1 MNMTR
6 IHKPTLL
13 LDEKK
18 ARQNISKMA
27 DKARQADVVFRPH
40 FKTHQSAGIGN
51 WFREYGVSKITVS
64 SVDMAVY
71 FAEHGWDDITIAFPV
86 NVRQLSTISQLAK
99 KVTLNLLVESEIVV
113 QHLHKHL
120 AEDVNVWL
128 EIDTGYHRTGL
139 PWNDLE
145 AITAVSTL
153 VHASPHLHLAGLLL
167 HAGNTYKARGKT
179 AVLDTHHHTLECL
192 HHVQAHL
199 QQQGIHTKISIGDTP
214 ACSLAD
220 DFAGI
225 DEIRPG
231 NFIFYDIM
239 QAQIGACTAE
249 KIAVAVACPIVAKY
263 PERNCI
269 AIYGGAVHLSKEAL
283 MRDDGVV
290 SYGRIALPTPDGWYH
305 LPDENFIYSLSQ
317 EHGLIKASNSLLKQ
331 VEVGDLLLVLPVH
344 SCLTANLLKSYV
356 TLEGKRIK
364 MADFDNPIEWGTI

>member
-1 MNMTR
+1 MDMTH

-13 LDEKK
+13 LDERKT
-18 ARQNISKMA
+18 RQNISKMA
-27 DKARQADVVFRPH
+27 DKARQAAVVFRPH
-40 FKTHQSAGIGN
+40 FKTHQSAEIGN
-51 WFREYGVSKITVS
+51 WFREYGISKITVS

-86 NVRQLSTISQLAK
+86 NVRQISTISQLAK
-99 KVTLNLLVESEIVV
+99 KVSLNLLVEHEFVV
-113 QHLHKHL
+113 QHLNKHL

-128 EIDTGYHRTGL
+128 EIDAGYQRTGL

-145 AITAVSTL
+145 TITAVSTSL
-153 VHASPHLHLAGLLL
+153 QTSPHLHLAGLLL

-179 AVLDTHHHTLECL
+179 AVLDTHRQSIERLY
-192 HHVQAHL
+192 HVQVHL
-199 QQQGIHTKISIGDTP
+199 QQQGINTALSIGDTP

-220 DFAGI
+220 SFAGI

-231 NFIFYDIM
+231 NFVFYDIM

-249 KIAVAVACPIVAKY
+249 HIAVTVACPVVAKY

-269 AIYGGAVHLSKEAL
+269 AIYGGAIHLSKEMI
-283 MRDDGVV
+283 MRDDGIV
-290 SYGRIALPTPDGWYH
+290 SYGRIALPTSDGWQV
-305 LPDENFIYSLSQ
+305 LPEGNYVYSLSQ
-317 EHGLIKASNSLLKQ
+317 EHGLVQASNSLLKQ
-331 VEVGDLLLVLPVH
+331 VDVGDLLLVLPVH

-364 MADFDNPIEWGTI
+364 MANIH